1 MTERILVPV
10 DGSKQARKA
19 LERAVETFPEA
30 TFTALHVNQIP
41 TYNAEELRVIAE
53 GNWEDRKEKRAAEAF
68 EDVEEIA
75 EANDVEIETAVA
87 DGEVSRTIV
96 EHADDYDWIFIG
108 SHGREGI
115 SRILLGSVAE
125 NVVRR
130 ATVPV
135 TVVR

>member
-10 DGSKQARKA
+10 DGSEQARKA

-30 TFTALHVNQIP
+30 TFTALHVQQVPMSN
-41 TYNAEELRVIAE
+41 TEEYRVIAE
-53 GNWEDRKEKRAAEAF
+53 GNWEERKEKRAVEVF
-68 EDVEEIA
+68 EDVEKIA
-75 EANDVEIETAVA
+75 EAHGVEVETAVD
-87 DGEVSRTIV
+87 DGEVARTII
-96 EHADDYDWIFIG
+96 EHADNHDWVFIG

-115 SRILLGSVAE
+115 TRVLLGSVAE

-130 ATVPV
+130 AAVPV